1 MKNTIV
7 QFISTNLKGD
17 KSTWA
22 IVTLLAVFSLF
33 PVYSAS
39 SNLAYLNGGDGN
51 TISYLLRHAAHLF
64 MGFILIFG
72 VHKIRIKLFR
82 GISIILL
89 PIVIVLLVLTA
100 IEGTT
105 IEGSYA
111 SRWLTIPVVNMS
123 FQTSSFASIVLM
135 VYVAGYLSKIV
146 KKPFNFKETILPL
159 WVPVFLVVGL
169 IFPSNFSTAA
179 ILFSMVLLLTF
190 ISGYSV
196 KYCSYVLVF
205 SITALTLFVLVSKA
219 FPGLLPNRVD
229 TWTSRIE
236 SFLPF
241 EKTEE
246 NGELKEEPYQVKE
259 SKIAI
264 ATGGITG
271 KGIGKSVQR
280 NFLPQSSSDFIYAII
295 VEEFGMIVGFLILFA
310 YLFLLIRIAIVFTK
324 NESLYARLLVAAV
337 GLPIIFQALINIGVA
352 VNLFPVTGQTLPL
365 ISSGGSS
372 IWMTCIGIGIILSVS
387 SKSNKD
393 NSKQELAYTD
403 KDQNNPLD
411 VLSQT

>member
-1 MKNTIV
+1 MKNTAV
-7 QFISTNLKGD
+7 QIISPNLKGD
-17 KSTWA
+17 KPIWV

-39 SNLAYLNGGDGN
+39 SNLAYLNDGDGN
-51 TISYLLRHAAHLF
+51 TISYLLKHAAHLF

-72 VHKIRIKLFR
+72 VHKIRFKLFW

-89 PIVIVLLVLTA
+89 PIVIILLVLTA

-146 KKPFNFKETILPL
+146 KRTFNFNETILPL
-159 WVPVFLVVGL
+159 WIPVFIVVGL

-179 ILFSMVLLLTF
+179 IIFCMVLLLAF
-190 ISGYSV
+190 ISGYPI
-196 KYCSYVLVF
+196 KYCSYILVF
-205 SITALTLFVLVSKA
+205 SITAVTIFVLVSKA

-236 SFLPF
+236 SFMPF
-241 EKTEE
+241 EKGEE
-246 NGELKEEPYQVKE
+246 SEEKKEEIYQVRE

-295 VEEFGMIVGFLILFA
+295 VEEFGMIVGFIVLSF
-310 YLFLLIRIAIVFTK
+310 YLFLLLRIAIVFTK
-324 NESLYARLLVAAV
+324 NESLYAKLLVAAV

-372 IWMTCIGIGIILSVS
+372 IWMTCIGIGIVLSVS
-387 SKSNKD
+387 STSKKD
-393 NSKQELAYTD
+393 DTETEVED
-403 KDQNNPLD
+403 NNPLD
-411 VLSQT
+411 VVSQT